1 MKRLWLILIVFLII
15 SCEERAP
22 DDVLSEIDYLIFGH
36 YYGKCIGEECIEI
49 FKLTKTKLYED
60 INDNYPSISPY
71 HGRFQLIENNKFL
84 LVRDLIEY
92 FPEKI
97 LSESDSVFG
106 CPDCADQGGLYIEY
120 NINKISRNFK
130 LDRDQNKIPSYLHD
144 FLNLIDE
151 KIKIINDIT
160 K

>member
-71 HGRFQLIENNKFL
+71 HGM
-84 LVRDLIEY
+84 
-92 FPEKI
+92 
-97 LSESDSVFG
+97 
-106 CPDCADQGGLYIEY
+106 
-120 NINKISRNFK
+120 
-130 LDRDQNKIPSYLHD
+130 
-144 FLNLIDE
+144 
-151 KIKIINDIT
+151 IITHRSHPTMAGFN
-160 K
+160 